1 MSGRGGGSRA
11 AAGRGE
17 RGGPGKRR
25 GRAERV
31 KPSAVCGLAAVTGLS
46 VLQMELEALRSIY
59 EGDLCFRE
67 LSPVSFQYRVRQGKV
82 CGSLRCRLRP
92 EAALLP
98 CV

>member
-46 VLQMELEALRSIY
+46 VPQMELEALRSIY

-82 CGSLRCRLRP
+82 CGSLRCRLRL